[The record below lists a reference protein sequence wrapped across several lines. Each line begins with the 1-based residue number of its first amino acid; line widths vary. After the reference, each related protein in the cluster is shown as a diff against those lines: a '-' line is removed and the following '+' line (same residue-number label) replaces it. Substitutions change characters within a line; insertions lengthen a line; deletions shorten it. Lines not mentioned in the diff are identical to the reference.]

1 MVESVLTERDTD
13 SIYSVTELAN
23 LLGITPRAIRFYE
36 SKGLVSPRRAG
47 TTRVYNY
54 RDRGRLQIIL
64 RGKRLG
70 FSLAEIREYLHL
82 YDADTSQS
90 EQLTMLLEKVNQRL
104 KALARQKSDLA
115 ALVTE
120 LNDIRLQTL
129 DALERSHT
137 HTQTG
142 TN

>member
-1 MVESVLTERDTD
+1 MIENALTERDTD
-13 SIYSVTELAN
+13 NIYSVTELAN

-82 YDADTSQS
+82 RCRSQPKRTTHDAARKSQPKTKSASAS
-90 EQLTMLLEKVNQRL
+90 E
-104 KALARQKSDLA
+104 
-115 ALVTE
+115 
-120 LNDIRLQTL
+120 I
-129 DALERSHT
+129 
-137 HTQTG
+137 
-142 TN
+142 

>member
-1 MVESVLTERDTD
+1 MIENSLAERDTD

-64 RGKRLG
+64 R
-70 FSLAEIREYLHL
+70 A
-82 YDADTSQS
+82 
-90 EQLTMLLEKVNQRL
+90 
-104 KALARQKSDLA
+104 SDL
-115 ALVTE
+115 VSVWP
-120 LNDIRLQTL
+120 
-129 DALERSHT
+129 RSGST
-137 HTQTG
+137 CICTMPIPAKA
-142 TN
+142 NNSRCC

>member
-1 MVESVLTERDTD
+1 
-13 SIYSVTELAN
+13 
-23 LLGITPRAIRFYE
+23 
-36 SKGLVSPRRAG
+36 

-82 YDADTSQS
+82 YDADPSQS
-90 EQLTMLLEKVNQRL
+90 EQLSMLLEKVNQRL

-120 LNDIRLQTL
+120 LNDIRLQAL
-129 DALERSHT
+129 DALDR
-137 HTQTG
+137 TQHQTRTG

>member
-1 MVESVLTERDTD
+1 MIKNALAERDTD
-13 SIYSVTELAN
+13 SVTELAN
-23 LLGITPRAIRFYE
+23 LLGITPRAIRFYG

-54 RDRGRLQIIL
+54 HDRGRLQIIL

-70 FSLAEIREYLHL
+70 FSLAEISGYLHL
-82 YDADTSQS
+82 YDADPSQS
-90 EQLTMLLEKVNQRL
+90 EQLSMLLDKVNQWL

-129 DALERSHT
+129 DALDRAHT
-137 HTQTG
+137 QTQTG

>member
-1 MVESVLTERDTD
+1 MVESVLTERDSD
-13 SIYSVTELAN
+13 SIYSITELAN
-23 LLGITPRAIRFYE
+23 LLGITPRTIRFYE
-36 SKGLVSPRRAG
+36 SKGLVSPRRVG

-82 YDADTSQS
+82 YDADPSQS

-104 KALARQKSDLA
+104 NSLERQKSDLA
-115 ALVTE
+115 ALVAE
-120 LNDIRLQTL
+120 LNDIRLQAL
-129 DALERSHT
+129 DALNRTNS
-137 HTQTG
+137 QARTG

>member
-1 MVESVLTERDTD
+1 MYKRQ
-13 SIYSVTELAN
+13 
-23 LLGITPRAIRFYE
+23 
-36 SKGLVSPRRAG
+36 
-47 TTRVYNY
+47 VYNY

-82 YDADTSQS
+82 YDADPSQS

-129 DALERSHT
+129 DALDRAHT
-137 HTQTG
+137 QTQTG

>member
-1 MVESVLTERDTD
+1 MIENSLAERDTD

-82 YDADTSQS
+82 YDADPSKS

-120 LNDIRLQTL
+120 LNDIRLQPL
-129 DALERSHT
+129 DALNRAHPQP
-137 HTQTG
+137 QTG

>member
-1 MVESVLTERDTD
+1 MIENALAERDAD

-23 LLGITPRAIRFYE
+23 LLGLTPRAIRFYE
-36 SKGLVSPRRAG
+36 SKRLVSPHRAG

-64 RGKRLG
+64 RDKRLG
-70 FSLAEIREYLHL
+70 FSLAEIKEYLHL
-82 YDADTSQS
+82 DDADPSQS

-115 ALVTE
+115 ALVAE
-120 LNDIRLQTL
+120 LNDILRQTL
-129 DALERSHT
+129 NALDRT
-137 HTQTG
+137 YRRTRTG

>member
-1 MVESVLTERDTD
+1 
-13 SIYSVTELAN
+13 
-23 LLGITPRAIRFYE
+23 
-36 SKGLVSPRRAG
+36 
-47 TTRVYNY
+47 
-54 RDRGRLQIIL
+54 L

-82 YDADTSQS
+82 YDADPSQS
-90 EQLTMLLEKVNQRL
+90 EQLSMLLEKVNQRL

-120 LNDIRLQTL
+120 LNDIRLQAL
-129 DALERSHT
+129 DALDRT
-137 HTQTG
+137 HRQTRTG

>member
-1 MVESVLTERDTD
+1 MVENSLAERDTD

-82 YDADTSQS
+82 YDTDPSQS
-90 EQLTMLLEKVNQRL
+90 EQLTMLLDKVNQRL

-129 DALERSHT
+129 DALDRAHSQ
-137 HTQTG
+137 TQTG

>member
-1 MVESVLTERDTD
+1 
-13 SIYSVTELAN
+13 
-23 LLGITPRAIRFYE
+23 
-36 SKGLVSPRRAG
+36 VSPRRAG

-82 YDADTSQS
+82 YDADPSQS
-90 EQLTMLLEKVNQRL
+90 EQLSMLLEKVNQRL

-129 DALERSHT
+129 DALDR
-137 HTQTG
+137 TQRQTRTG

>member
-1 MVESVLTERDTD
+1 MIKNALAEPDTD

-70 FSLAEIREYLHL
+70 FSLADIREYLHL
-82 YDADTSQS
+82 YDADPSQS

-104 KALARQKSDLA
+104 KALALQKSDLA
-115 ALVTE
+115 ALVTG
-120 LNDIRLQTL
+120 LNDIRRQTL
-129 DALERSHT
+129 NALDL
-137 HTQTG
+137 TQRRTRTG
-142 TN
+142 TD

>member
-1 MVESVLTERDTD
+1 M
-13 SIYSVTELAN
+13 
-23 LLGITPRAIRFYE
+23 
-36 SKGLVSPRRAG
+36 SPRRAG

-54 RDRGRLQIIL
+54 RDCGRLQIIL

-82 YDADTSQS
+82 YDADPSQS

-129 DALERSHT
+129 DALDRAHT
-137 HTQTG
+137 QTQTG

>member
-1 MVESVLTERDTD
+1 MENVLTERDTD

-23 LLGITPRAIRFYE
+23 LLGITPRTIRFYE

-70 FSLAEIREYLHL
+70 FSLAEIREYLYL
-82 YDADTSQS
+82 YDADPSQS
-90 EQLTMLLEKVNQRL
+90 EQLSMLLEKVNQRL

-129 DALERSHT
+129 DALNRAHT
-137 HTQTG
+137 QTQTG

>member
-1 MVESVLTERDTD
+1 M
-13 SIYSVTELAN
+13 
-23 LLGITPRAIRFYE
+23 
-36 SKGLVSPRRAG
+36 SPRRAG

-82 YDADTSQS
+82 YDADPSQS

-129 DALERSHT
+129 DALDRAHT
-137 HTQTG
+137 QTQTG

>member
-1 MVESVLTERDTD
+1 MENALTERDAD

-70 FSLAEIREYLHL
+70 FSLAEIGEYMHL
-82 YDADTSQS
+82 YDANPSQS
-90 EQLTMLLEKVNQRL
+90 EQLTMLLEKINQRL
-104 KALARQKSDLA
+104 NSLERQKSDLA
-115 ALVTE
+115 ALVAE
-120 LNDIRLQTL
+120 LNDIRLQAL
-129 DALERSHT
+129 DALNRT
-137 HTQTG
+137 HSQTRTG

>member
-1 MVESVLTERDTD
+1 MENVLTERDTD

-82 YDADTSQS
+82 YDADPSQS
-90 EQLTMLLEKVNQRL
+90 EQLSMLLEKVNQRL
-104 KALARQKSDLA
+104 KR
-115 ALVTE
+115 
-120 LNDIRLQTL
+120 
-129 DALERSHT
+129 
-137 HTQTG
+137 
-142 TN
+142 

>member
-1 MVESVLTERDTD
+1 MIENSLAERDTD

-70 FSLAEIREYLHL
+70 FSLAEIREYVYL
-82 YDADTSQS
+82 YDADPSQS

-129 DALERSHT
+129 DALDRAHT
-137 HTQTG
+137 QTQTG

>member
-1 MVESVLTERDTD
+1 M
-13 SIYSVTELAN
+13 
-23 LLGITPRAIRFYE
+23 
-36 SKGLVSPRRAG
+36 SPRRAG

-82 YDADTSQS
+82 YDADPSQS
-90 EQLTMLLEKVNQRL
+90 EQLSMLLEKVNQRL

-120 LNDIRLQTL
+120 LNDIRLQAL
-129 DALERSHT
+129 DALDRT
-137 HTQTG
+137 HRQTRTG

>member
-1 MVESVLTERDTD
+1 MGNAFTESDVDR
-13 SIYSVTELAN
+13 IYSVTELAD
-23 LLGITPRAIRFYE
+23 LLGITPRTIRFYE

-70 FSLAEIREYLHL
+70 FSLAEIGEYMHL
-82 YDADTSQS
+82 YDADPSQG
-90 EQLTMLLEKVNQRL
+90 EQLSMLLEKVNQRL
-104 KALARQKSDLA
+104 KALERQRSDLA
-115 ALVTE
+115 TLVDE
-120 LNDIRLQTL
+120 LKDIRLQTL
-129 DALERSHT
+129 DALNQT
-137 HTQTG
+137 QNQTQTG

>member
-1 MVESVLTERDTD
+1 MIENSLAERDTD

-82 YDADTSQS
+82 YDAAPSQC
-90 EQLTMLLEKVNQRL
+90 EQLTLLLEKVNQRL

-129 DALERSHT
+129 DALDRAHT
-137 HTQTG
+137 QTQTG

>member
-1 MVESVLTERDTD
+1 MIKNTLDECDTD

-36 SKGLVSPRRAG
+36 SKRLVSPRRAG

-70 FSLAEIREYLHL
+70 FSLAEINGYLHL
-82 YDADTSQS
+82 YDADPSQS
-90 EQLTMLLEKVNQRL
+90 EQLSTLLDKVNQWL

-115 ALVTE
+115 ALVTG
-120 LNDIRLQTL
+120 LNDIRRQTL
-129 DALERSHT
+129 NALGL
-137 HTQTG
+137 TQRRTRTG
-142 TN
+142 TD

>member
-1 MVESVLTERDTD
+1 MGNALTERDAD

-70 FSLAEIREYLHL
+70 FSLAEIGEHMHL
-82 YDADTSQS
+82 YDANPSQS

-104 KALARQKSDLA
+104 NSLERQKSDLA
-115 ALVTE
+115 ALAAE
-120 LNDIRLQTL
+120 LNDIRLQAL
-129 DALERSHT
+129 DALNRTNS
-137 HTQTG
+137 QARAG